1 MTRYGEAATDPHVEF
16 VGPQLWRNADSA
28 THCVG
33 TKGPPSTLV
42 SGERPDRSSPE
53 PGIAVSA
60 GIERVDTPMFH
71 KRPVEGRV
79 VLVTGGSAGIGRSIA
94 ARLAASG
101 ATVVT
106 CARDEPRLRTAA
118 RRLPGIVD
126 PVACDL
132 TDHRQRRELIDHV
145 IERHGRLDALVNNAG
160 TGRVGLLTD
169 LDADSV
175 REVVTLNVIA
185 VADLTRL
192 ALPHLAARRG
202 DVVMIASVAGW
213 VPVPPL
219 SLYSATKAAVDGLVH
234 ALRRES
240 SPGLRIHSVNPGPV
254 RTEWLL
260 RAAGLRPSDDEGR
273 RGHTFG
279 SRPERVADEVYRCLT
294 GYRHR
299 TVTVPRW
306 LGPARLAGLPPVS
319 NVLDLALAP
328 VAPLVARWARHY
340 QEALVGRARGDGR
353 IDGDGLTDRMTRR
366 PS

>member
-1 MTRYGEAATDPHVEF
+1 M
-16 VGPQLWRNADSA
+16 
-28 THCVG
+28 
-33 TKGPPSTLV
+33 
-42 SGERPDRSSPE
+42 
-53 PGIAVSA
+53 
-60 GIERVDTPMFH
+60 
-71 KRPVEGRV
+71 
-79 VLVTGGSAGIGRSIA
+79 LVTGGSAGIGRSIA

-101 ATVVT
+101 ATLVT
-106 CARDEPRLRTAA
+106 CARDEARLRSAA

-132 TDHRQRRELIDHV
+132 TDHRQRHELIDHV

-175 REVVTLNVIA
+175 REVMTLNVIA
-185 VADLTRL
+185 VTDLTRL
-192 ALPHLAARRG
+192 ALPHLAARGG

-213 VPVPPL
+213 VPIPPL
-219 SLYSATKAAVDGLVH
+219 SLYSASKAAVDGLVH

-279 SRPERVADEVYRCLT
+279 SRPERVADEVHRCLT
-294 GYRHR
+294 GHRHR

-306 LGPARLAGLPPVS
+306 LGPARLAGLPPLS
-319 NVLDLALAP
+319 NALDLVLAP
-328 VAPLVARWARHY
+328 VAPIVVRWARRY
-340 QEALVGRARGDGR
+340 QETLVRRARDQGQV
-353 IDGDGLTDRMTRR
+353 DGDDPTNRMTRR
-366 PS
+366 SS